1 VTARTLIVL
10 VSKGVHHACV
20 SLSPD
25 ILLRGWVSMMGGVNF
40 TAAIAALHNAGD
52 DADLCEPFLSALPV
66 AGSAISTL
74 GNPFGVETVCASDV
88 AAARLDEIQLD
99 LGEGPCWQ
107 ALRTGEPVL
116 EPNVARATSARWPV
130 ALRAMQETGLG
141 AVFAF
146 PMRLGSFDVGVVDL
160 YTNDSGTL
168 APQPLQDAMALTE
181 AAARQVLRRALLHAE
196 SDPDGALDPDPGPY
210 SRREVHQASGMLIA
224 QTGAGAEDALLILR
238 GHTFAAGR
246 SVRDLASD
254 VIARRIDFTDNPG
267 TAPSGGSSHDPN
279 S

>member
-1 VTARTLIVL
+1 MSGDDFA
-10 VSKGVHHACV
+10 
-20 SLSPD
+20 
-25 ILLRGWVSMMGGVNF
+25 
-40 TAAIAALHNAGD
+40 AAIAALHNAGD
-52 DADLCEPFLSALPV
+52 DADLCAPFLSALPV
-66 AGSAISTL
+66 TGAAISTL
-74 GNPFGVETVCASDV
+74 GNPFGVETVCASDP

-116 EPNVARATSARWPV
+116 ESDVARATSTQWPV
-130 ALRAMQETGLG
+130 ALQAMQETGLG

-146 PMRLGSFDVGVVDL
+146 PMRLGSLDVGVVDL
-160 YTNDSGTL
+160 YTDDPGTL
-168 APQPLQDAMALTE
+168 AAQPLQDAVALTE

-196 SDPDGALDPDPGPY
+196 SDPDSPVNADPGRY

-224 QTGAGAEDALLILR
+224 QTGADAEDALLILR
-238 GHTFAAGR
+238 GHAFAASR
-246 SVRDLASD
+246 SVRDLAAD
-254 VIARRIDFTDNPG
+254 VLARRIDFTDHSG